1 MSRLQDT
8 GRRFDRILASERDLP
23 SLPVPNVAALLF
35 RPLGHRDE
43 RSEVILS
50 HDGPALVR
58 VSLRRLRFVAARTI
72 GELRKKGIRPGTT
85 VLLASV
91 SGGNELFT
99 ALMFTAL
106 AAYGVRTLLPMFV
119 ETGPLEE
126 WLDLAGC
133 AAVIV
138 PERDIVSLDGHDKEK
153 SIVRDIKAA
162 ALRKGLPCYDPLA
175 DFGLREGL
183 CLDIPDA
190 ATGAPGDP
198 AAEEA
203 IAATTSETETLVLT
217 TSGSSGR
224 SKLVVYE
231 QGAFIRNCLSWQ
243 EAGFYAPDK
252 LGGRGFTPLFTH
264 SMGIRAFF
272 NALWSGSPV
281 CLINTE
287 WFEEKPET
295 VRFLL
300 LRMMPEHV
308 TGGPAVYNLL
318 LELMRNFPE
327 MKDRLRAS
335 LRTVV
340 MSGARDEGRTAKA
353 VRSALGL
360 SLHNAFGMTETQQ
373 VLSTVLFEDAT
384 EDDRKSLGR
393 PLPGVAVGLRK
404 MPEEPGLYRLY
415 VRSPFGC
422 KSILG
427 EAAGADVAGGF
438 LDSGDIVRLADGDRL
453 VYVGREALD
462 FIKDGFGVKIPLAS
476 MREHYAALH
485 GKAVHVEYFPMRDSP
500 GLAAL
505 VFVGGGPGALAAATD
520 KGLLGEFTRLVAGT
534 NARLFKDLEPFEFRH
549 RVVRRLAI
557 VAGAVPRTRK
567 GNVSRSGIEAGCR
580 ETIAGLID
588 PQSLPP
594 GVESCGED
602 GRFASE
608 RFTRV
613 LNPYVGNMLAG
624 LRMDRSYHRAKKDS
638 LFTFEEGREVEVLDL
653 VGGYGTNLL
662 GHNHGELKTAAAAF
676 LEADDIP
683 LADQASIQEH
693 AAKLAEELATTVG
706 ETTGRDYGVLFA
718 SSGSEAVEMA
728 LHHAALEWRKKLEKM
743 EQEELQRFA
752 GEAGS
757 RLALVWEE
765 NRKALCDVRLSVIT
779 LKNAFHGNS
788 SGPRSLL
795 GNDEQ
800 RDTFA
805 NITGLERIPVDDRS
819 PDWKEELDRGLAGA
833 RVMLR
838 RVAALNGSEGRLEEF
853 AVSTV
858 VAAIVEPV
866 VGEGGVRTVDPEVL
880 DDLGKFDFPL
890 IIDEI
895 QCGLGRTG
903 SFLASLG
910 AVGDYYLFGKALG
923 GGIEKISA
931 VVIDKKRFQED
942 FGKYYVSTFSNG
954 GLAARVA
961 LKALSVIKHDR
972 VPERAAAQGGKLLEK
987 LNGVREAFP
996 AVIEEVTG
1004 RGLMLGVR
1012 FRDLSRSDNITLR
1025 ALTGRKVAG
1034 YLFASYLLR
1043 RFHIRVLPT
1052 LSAPNTLRVEPSAYI
1067 TDEEIGRVAGAFEE
1081 LARTIEERRIYEL
1094 CLPLMDGDPFDD
1106 NKGKEARPGVLH
1118 ARLDEPADGAVR
1130 VAFVAHF
1137 SRPAEEL
1144 RIMEKDFA
1152 RASDTG
1158 LRILFNRLQAVM
1170 EMRPFV
1176 LFSKNLFGGRIHFS
1190 FIVLP
1195 VDSAELERLHRL
1207 GKGRRVVAKV
1217 QEAVDMAARGG
1228 AAVIGL
1234 GGYASILSRNGLGLV
1249 EPEGTRIVTGNTLTA
1264 ASGLRR
1270 LGEEIRK
1277 LRQGRAKL
1285 TLGIVGAS
1293 GNIGAIVSAGL
1304 FKTNGLFGRAV
1315 LVDRK
1320 IAKLEA
1326 FAAGLD
1332 RGNFSGMLELA
1343 TDLGPLRQCDVIAV
1357 ATNTNDPIIFPHHIK
1372 EGAPVVIADVSIPS
1386 ALAPGVARLP
1396 NVTTLPFASYV
1407 TLPDD
1412 PDFVISSHTPK
1423 GATFCCAG
1431 EAMLCGL
1438 GSLDVPLKGT
1448 ITARAIEAVTAAA
1461 EKHGLF
1467 EKLGAIESFRSVR
1480 VS

>member
-1 MSRLQDT
+1 MPKSPGADGL
-8 GRRFDRILASERDLP
+8 FDRILGSDLDL
-23 SLPVPNVAALLF
+23 SVLPVPNLAALLF
-35 RPLGHRDE
+35 RPLVHRDE
-43 RSEVILS
+43 GSEVIIS
-50 HDGPALVR
+50 HDGPAIVR
-58 VSLRRLRFVAARTI
+58 VSLRRLRFVAARMF
-72 GELRKKGIRPGTT
+72 GEFRKKGIRPGTT

-91 SGGNELFT
+91 SGGNEMFT
-99 ALMFTAL
+99 ALTFTAL

-126 WLDLAGC
+126 WIDLAGC

-138 PERDIVSLDGHDKEK
+138 PERDIASLDGHDKEK
-153 SIVRDIKAA
+153 TIVRDIKAA
-162 ALRKGLPCYDPLA
+162 ALRKGLPCYDPLE
-175 DFGLREGL
+175 DLGLRNGL
-183 CLDIPDA
+183 YADMPDA
-190 ATGAPGDP
+190 APDAPPDP
-198 AAEEA
+198 EVEEA
-203 IAATTSETETLVLT
+203 IAATTSETEALVLT

-231 QGAFIRNCLSWQ
+231 QGAFIRNCMSWQ

-264 SMGIRAFF
+264 SMGIRAYF
-272 NALWSGSPV
+272 NALWTGSPV

-295 VRFLL
+295 VRYFL

-308 TGGPAVYNLL
+308 TGGPAVYHLL

-327 MKDRLRAS
+327 MKDRLKAS
-335 LRTVV
+335 LKTVV

-373 VLSTVLFEDAT
+373 VLSTMLFDDAT
-384 EDDRKSLGR
+384 GDDRKSLGR

-404 MPEEPGLYRLY
+404 MPDEPGLYRLY

-422 KSILG
+422 KSIIG
-427 EAAGADVAGGF
+427 EAAGADAAGGF
-438 LDSGDIVRLADGDRL
+438 LDTGDIVRPGDGDRL
-453 VYVGREALD
+453 DYVGRDGLD
-462 FIKDGFGVKIPLAS
+462 FIKDGFGVKIPLIS
-476 MREHYAALH
+476 MREHYADLH
-485 GKAVHVEYFPMRDSP
+485 RKAIHVEYFPMRDSP

-505 VFVGGGPGALAAATD
+505 VFVAGGTEAIVTVTD
-520 KGLLGEFTRLVAGT
+520 KGVLGEFSRLVAGT

-549 RVVRRLAI
+549 RVVRRLAL

-567 GNVSRSGIEAGCR
+567 GSISRTGIETGFR
-580 ETIAGLID
+580 ETLSGLTD

-594 GVESCGED
+594 GVEACGD

-613 LNPYVGNMLAG
+613 LNPYVGSMLAG
-624 LRMDRSYHRAKKDS
+624 LRMDHTYHMAKKDS
-638 LFTFEEGREVEVLDL
+638 LFTFEDGREVEVLDL

-662 GHNHGELKTAAAAF
+662 GHNHGELKAAAAAF

-683 LADQASIQEH
+683 LSDQASIQEH

-706 ETTGRDYGVLFA
+706 EATGRDYGVLFA

-743 EQEELQRFA
+743 EQDDLQHFG

-757 RLALVWEE
+757 RLAHVWEE
-765 NRKALCDVRLSVIT
+765 NWKALRAVRLSVVT

-795 GNDEQ
+795 GNDDQ
-800 RDTFA
+800 RGTFA
-805 NITGLERIPVDDRS
+805 GITGLERIPVDDRS
-819 PDWKEELDRGLAGA
+819 PDWKDGLDRGLAGA

-838 RVAALNGSEGRLEEF
+838 RAVAPNGSERRLEEF

-866 VGEGGVRTVDPEVL
+866 LGEGGVRAVDPEVL
-880 DDLGKFDFPL
+880 DRLGAFDFPL
-890 IIDEI
+890 IVDEI

-903 SFLASLG
+903 TFLASQG
-910 AVGDYYLFGKALG
+910 ATGNYYLFGKALG

-931 VVIDKKRFQED
+931 VLIDKKRYQED

-961 LKALSVIKHDR
+961 LKALSVIKRDR
-972 VPERAAAQGGKLLEK
+972 VAERAATQGGKLLEK
-987 LNGVREAFP
+987 LNSVREAFP
-996 AVIEEVTG
+996 TVIEEVTG

-1012 FRDLSRSDNITLR
+1012 FRDLSKSDNITLR
-1025 ALTGRKVAG
+1025 ALAGRKIAG
-1034 YLFASYLLR
+1034 YLFSAYLLR
-1043 RFHIRVLPT
+1043 QFRVRVLPT

-1081 LARTIEERRIYEL
+1081 LARGIEERRLYEL
-1094 CLPLMDGDPFDD
+1094 CLPLMDGDRFDD
-1106 NKGKEARPGVLH
+1106 NKGKEARPGLLH
-1118 ARLDEPADGAVR
+1118 SRLDEPAVGAVR
-1130 VAFVAHF
+1130 VAFIAHF

-1170 EMRPFV
+1170 EMKPFV
-1176 LFSKNLFGGRIHFS
+1176 LFSKNLFGGRVHFS
-1190 FIVLP
+1190 VIILP
-1195 VDSAELERLHRL
+1195 VDSAELERQHRL
-1207 GKGRRVVAKV
+1207 GKTRRVVAKV

-1228 AAVIGL
+1228 ATVIGL
-1234 GGYASILSRNGLGLV
+1234 GGYASILSRNGLALV

-1264 ASGLRR
+1264 ASGIRR

-1277 LRQGRAKL
+1277 LRRGQAKL

-1293 GNIGAIVSAGL
+1293 GNIGSIVTECL
-1304 FKTNGLFGRAV
+1304 IRTNGLFGKAV
-1315 LVDRK
+1315 LMDRK
-1320 IAKLEA
+1320 KAKLEA
-1326 FAAGLD
+1326 FAAGLE
-1332 RGNFSGMLELA
+1332 RGNFSGTLELA
-1343 TDLGPLRQCDVIAV
+1343 ADLGPLKQCDVIAV

-1372 EGAPVVIADVSIPS
+1372 DGAPVVIADVSIPS
-1386 ALAPGVARLP
+1386 ALAPGVARMP
-1396 NVTTLPFASYV
+1396 NVTALPFASYV

-1412 PDFVISSHTPK
+1412 PDFVISSHTPM

-1438 GSLDVPLKGT
+1438 EPLDVPLKGT
-1448 ITARAIEAVTAAA
+1448 ITARAIAAVTAAA
-1461 EKHGLF
+1461 EKSGLF
-1467 EKLGAIESFRSVR
+1467 EKLGAIEGFRSVR
-1480 VS
+1480 AS

>member
-1 MSRLQDT
+1 MSRPQDT
-8 GRRFDRILASERDLP
+8 DCRFDRILASERDLP
-23 SLPVPNVAALLF
+23 GLPVPNLAALLF
-35 RPLGHRDE
+35 RPLVNRDE
-43 RSEVILS
+43 GSEVIIS

-58 VSLRRLRFVAARTI
+58 VSLQRLRFVVARI
-72 GELRKKGIRPGTT
+72 VGEFRKKGIRPGTT

-99 ALMFTAL
+99 ALTFTAL

-119 ETGPLEE
+119 ETGPLED
-126 WLDLAGC
+126 WIDLAGC
-133 AAVIV
+133 SAVIV
-138 PERDIVSLDGHDKEK
+138 PERDIASLDGHDKEK

-162 ALRKGLPCYDPLA
+162 ALRKGLSCYDPLV
-175 DFGLREGL
+175 DFGLRDGL
-183 CLDIPDA
+183 YLDMPDA
-190 ATGAPGDP
+190 AQGALPDP
-198 AAEEA
+198 EVEEA
-203 IAATTSETETLVLT
+203 ISATTAATETLVLT
-217 TSGSSGR
+217 TSGSSGK

-264 SMGIRAFF
+264 SMGIRAYF

-295 VRFLL
+295 VRYFL

-327 MKDRLRAS
+327 MKDRLKAS
-335 LRTVV
+335 LKTVV
-340 MSGARDEGRTAKA
+340 MSGARDEGRTATA

-393 PLPGVAVGLRK
+393 PLPGVAVGLK
-404 MPEEPGLYRLY
+404 EMPDEPGLYRLY

-427 EAAGADVAGGF
+427 EAAGADAAGGF

-453 VYVGREALD
+453 VYVGRDGLD

-476 MREHYAALH
+476 MKEHYAALH

-500 GLAAL
+500 GLTAL
-505 VFVGGGPGALAAATD
+505 VFVAGGPEALVTVTD
-520 KGLLGEFTRLVAGT
+520 KGVLGEFSRLVAGT

-549 RVVRRLAI
+549 RVVRRLAL

-567 GNVSRSGIEAGCR
+567 GNVSRSGIEACCR
-580 ETIAGLID
+580 ETIAGLTD

-594 GVESCGED
+594 GVEAWGD

-613 LNPYVGNMLAG
+613 LNPYVGDMLAG
-624 LRMDRSYHRAKKDS
+624 LRMDHVYHRGKKDS
-638 LFTFEEGREVEVLDL
+638 LFTFEEGREIEVLDL

-662 GHNHGELKTAAAAF
+662 GHNHGDLKAAAAAF

-743 EQEELQRFA
+743 EQEELQKFG

-765 NRKALCDVRLSVIT
+765 NRRALSDVRLSVVT

-800 RDTFA
+800 RGMFA
-805 NITGLERIPVDDRS
+805 NITGLERIPVDDRA
-819 PDWKEELDRGLAGA
+819 PDWKDGLDRGLAGA

-838 RVAALNGSEGRLEEF
+838 RVASPNGSEWRLEEF

-866 VGEGGVRTVDPEVL
+866 VGEGGVRAVDPEVL
-880 DDLGKFDFPL
+880 DRLAAFDFPL

-903 SFLASLG
+903 SFLASQG
-910 AVGDYYLFGKALG
+910 AAGDYYLFGKALG

-931 VVIDKKRFQED
+931 VLIDKKRFQED

-961 LKALSVIKHDR
+961 LKALSVIKRDR
-972 VPERAAAQGGKLLEK
+972 VPERAATLGGKLLEK
-987 LNGVREAFP
+987 LNAVREAFP
-996 AVIEEVTG
+996 SVIEEVAG

-1025 ALTGRKVAG
+1025 AFSERKAAG
-1034 YLFASYLLR
+1034 YLFSSYLLR
-1043 RFHIRVLPT
+1043 KFRVRVLPT

-1067 TDEEIGRVAGAFEE
+1067 TDEEIGRVAAAFEE
-1081 LARTIEERRIYEL
+1081 LARRIEERRIYEL

-1106 NKGKEARPGVLH
+1106 NKGKEARPGILPS
-1118 ARLDEPADGAVR
+1118 RLEEPADGAAQ
-1130 VAFVAHF
+1130 VAFIAHF
-1137 SRPAEEL
+1137 SRPADEL

-1170 EMRPFV
+1170 EMKPFA
-1176 LFSKNLFGGRIHFS
+1176 LFSKNLFGGRVHFS
-1190 FIVLP
+1190 FIILP
-1195 VDSAELERLHRL
+1195 ADSAELERLHRV

-1228 AAVIGL
+1228 ATVIGL
-1234 GGYASILSRNGLGLV
+1234 GGYASILSRNGLALV

-1285 TLGIVGAS
+1285 NLGIVGAS
-1293 GNIGAIVSAGL
+1293 GNIGSIVTECL
-1304 FKTNGLFGRAV
+1304 IRTNGLFGKAV

-1320 IAKLEA
+1320 KAKLEA
-1326 FAAGLD
+1326 FAAGLE
-1332 RGNFSGMLELA
+1332 RKNFSGTLELA
-1343 TDLGPLRQCDVIAV
+1343 TDLGPLKQCDVIAV

-1372 EGAPVVIADVSIPS
+1372 EGAAVVIADVSIPS
-1386 ALAPGVARLP
+1386 ALAPGVAHMP
-1396 NVTTLPFASYV
+1396 NVTVLAFASYV

-1431 EAMLCGL
+1431 ETMLCGL
-1438 GSLDVPLKGT
+1438 EALDVPLKGT

-1461 EKHGLF
+1461 EKFGLF
-1467 EKLGAIESFRSVR
+1467 ERLGAIEGFRSVR
-1480 VS
+1480 AS